1 MAETY
6 RPRATRT
13 AVAVP
18 CRMNLDGTWSDG
30 FIHNAS
36 DHGLMLSA
44 GDAPAVG
51 RYLEV
56 RRGTII
62 IIGRVVW
69 SRGKRFGVRTQD
81 AITAGALANEP
92 VLARKP
98 TVVQSGED
106 RRASDR
112 VAAKH
117 DLVSRTNRSH
127 RAASNL
133 QYICI
138 AIAGIA
144 AAIFAAM
151 QVYSVLNKP
160 LAKVASLLGGPQV

>member
-6 RPRATRT
+6 RSRATRT

-56 RRGTII
+56 RRGTIVV
-62 IIGRVVW
+62 IGRVVW
-69 SRGKRFGVRTQD
+69 SRGKRFGIRTQD
-81 AITAGALANEP
+81 KVTATMLVNEP
-92 VLARKP
+92 VLRCKP
-98 TVVQSGED
+98 AVVQSKED
-106 RRASDR
+106 RRTADR
-112 VAAKH
+112 AAARH
-117 DLVSRTNRSH
+117 DLASRGNRS
-127 RAASNL
+127 RRFASNF

-138 AIAGIA
+138 AVAGIA
-144 AAIFAAM
+144 AAIFVAM
-151 QVYSVLNKP
+151 QVYSALNRP
-160 LAKVASLLGGPQV
+160 FAKVASALGGPDA